1 MKFARIAYPT
11 DLTDAQWDY
20 IAPLLG
26 GLRTYKWQKR
36 ELVDATL
43 YVVKNGVTWRNLPHD
58 FPPWKTVYSFYM
70 RASKSGLWDRILMH
84 LVELTRQ
91 NAGRA
96 PSPSYAIVDSQSV
109 KTVYA
114 SEERGMDGGK
124 KNQRPK
130 TTHRG

>member
-70 RASKSGLWDRILMH
+70 RASKSGLWDRILMY

-96 PSPSYAIVDSQSV
+96 PSPSYAMELPLL
-109 KTVYA
+109 KRTVV
-114 SEERGMDGGK
+114 
-124 KNQRPK
+124 
-130 TTHRG
+130 